1 MLMAVDRPLTVVCF
15 DSLADCGVGETEWDD
30 FHIRQRAEIFHSYH
44 WVRTWLATYGGGRTL
59 RLFIIRRGDA
69 LAGILPLFYEDHWWF
84 ASGSR
89 VAKQVCADFGI
100 ASLSL
105 PIEPDALRPAL
116 EAVLNHLFR
125 VDSCHAVQFGSSIGQ
140 PEIGAILGD
149 IARRN
154 SFPPPE
160 ESPSGTSSQLSLPDS
175 FEAYLASLSRN
186 HRQNFRR
193 TWNRLTRELNCA
205 VEVISDEAEA
215 LAVFGDFVEMHAQ
228 QWQARGEGGHF
239 SDWPRSLQFH
249 QALLQDMARRG
260 RLLMVL
266 LRANGRPIS
275 YQYCYGLG
283 ERLFWL
289 LPARLVSDEWE
300 RHGLGRVGFVIMAEA
315 AIQHGYR
322 EIDLGGAYWQYK
334 SDLGGEERPSSSIL
348 VCRDRVSRGRALWL
362 RLYATA
368 LDIPYYRLW
377 FKRIAPRMAWRRG
390 ALWPHWVR
398 VASFIWRRR

>member
-1 MLMAVDRPLTVVCF
+1 MLMAVDRPLTVACF

-30 FHIRQRAEIFHSYH
+30 FHIRQRAEIFHSYL
-44 WVRTWLATYGGGRTL
+44 WVRTWLATYGAGRTL

-69 LAGILPLFYEDHWWF
+69 LAGTLPLFYEDHWWF

-105 PIEPDALRPAL
+105 PIEPDALATAL

-140 PEIGAILGD
+140 PEIRDILGD

-154 SFPPPE
+154 GFPPPE

-193 TWNRLTRELNCA
+193 TWNRLTREFQCS

-215 LAVFGDFVEMHAQ
+215 AAVFGDFVEMHAQ
-228 QWQARGEGGHF
+228 QWQARGEGGH
-239 SDWPRSLQFH
+239 
-249 QALLQDMARRG
+249 
-260 RLLMVL
+260 
-266 LRANGRPIS
+266 
-275 YQYCYGLG
+275 
-283 ERLFWL
+283 
-289 LPARLVSDEWE
+289 
-300 RHGLGRVGFVIMAEA
+300 
-315 AIQHGYR
+315 
-322 EIDLGGAYWQYK
+322 
-334 SDLGGEERPSSSIL
+334 
-348 VCRDRVSRGRALWL
+348 
-362 RLYATA
+362 
-368 LDIPYYRLW
+368 
-377 FKRIAPRMAWRRG
+377 
-390 ALWPHWVR
+390 
-398 VASFIWRRR
+398 